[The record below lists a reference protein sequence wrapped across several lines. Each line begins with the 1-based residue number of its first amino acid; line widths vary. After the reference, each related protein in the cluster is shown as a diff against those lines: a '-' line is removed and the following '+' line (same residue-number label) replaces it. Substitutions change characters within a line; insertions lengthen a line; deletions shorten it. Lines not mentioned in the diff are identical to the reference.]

1 MCINIY
7 CALHESLLKGWD
19 VKEDKGQRSLFLNA
33 LRLFQKM
40 LTQNCCSQV
49 PCNPSGSV
57 CTSFGALAFADMV
70 ENKICSQH
78 QVLDKL
84 LYKRN
89 KPSMGKREN
98 AIGWSSFLE
107 TDLGFEELL

>member
-1 MCINIY
+1 
-7 CALHESLLKGWD
+7 
-19 VKEDKGQRSLFLNA
+19 
-33 LRLFQKM
+33 
-40 LTQNCCSQV
+40 
-49 PCNPSGSV
+49 
-57 CTSFGALAFADMV
+57 MV

-78 QVLDKL
+78 QVSDKL
-84 LYKRN
+84 LCKRN